1 VSFLNLFSGPDP
13 DKLEDKGDAYLA
25 SRLWGQAKQFYE
37 RALHKLEQLPRSDE
51 NQRRRLEDKI
61 RQTRRS
67 LARDHQQT
75 ALVYLEGGYP
85 EEARETF
92 QLAMDISPD
101 PAVRKELAQQLSGL
115 VQHTDSGE
123 IPHDETEDHTLPRED
138 HATFPAAGTTN
149 EHFRALCHT
158 LPEEVGRAYRQ
169 YGPDFMEGYVALNK
183 GDFEMAIAFLEKAL
197 TTMPQPES
205 YIPLELATAYFHQGR
220 LEEARDLLEQVRL
233 HHPEAL
239 PAYQL
244 LCEIY
249 WEQGATA
256 QAEALLASLPP
267 HLARSRAVMLLKG
280 KTLFRAGRF
289 EEARDFY
296 QDTIH
301 AFGWHDPMALELA
314 RTHEALYEVKA
325 ARTLYGQL
333 MERCRG
339 CGSRS
344 DPRVTHKYAELSFA
358 DGLRGSDLIEL
369 YLELTQEVPN
379 EAALYFHRISQIYF
393 HRGNMVEGER
403 FRQFASRALRDTD
416 LSPRR

>member
-1 VSFLNLFSGPDP
+1 MSFFNLFSGPDP
-13 DKLEDKGDAYLA
+13 DKLEEKGDACLA
-25 SRLWGQAKQFYE
+25 ASLWGQAKQFYE
-37 RALHKLEQLPRSDE
+37 RALHKIEQLPRSDE
-51 NQRRRLEDKI
+51 DQRRRLQDKI
-61 RQTRRS
+61 RQARRS
-67 LARDHQQT
+67 LARGHQQT
-75 ALVYLEGGYP
+75 ALAYLEGGYP

-101 PAVRKELAQQLSGL
+101 PAVRKELAQQLSEL
-115 VQHTDSGE
+115 DQHMDPGE
-123 IPHDETEDHTLPRED
+123 APRDETEDHALHRDEQEAFSD
-138 HATFPAAGTTN
+138 AARTD

-158 LPEEVGRAYRQ
+158 LPEEVSRAYRQ

-183 GDFEMAIAFLEKAL
+183 GDFGTAVAFLEKAL
-197 TTMPQPES
+197 TAMPQPES
-205 YIPLELATAYFHQGR
+205 YIRLELATAYFHQGR
-220 LEEARDLLEQVRL
+220 LEEARELLEQVRL

-280 KTLFRAGRF
+280 KTLYRSGRF

-314 RTHEALYEVKA
+314 RAHEALHDVTA

-344 DPRVTHKYAELSFA
+344 DPRATHKYAELSFA
-358 DGLRGSDLIEL
+358 EGLRGSDLIEL
-369 YLELTQEVPN
+369 YLDLTQEIPDQ
-379 EAALYFHRISQIYF
+379 AALYFHRISQIYF
-393 HRGNMVEGER
+393 HKGNTVEGER
-403 FRQFASRALRDTD
+403 FRQLANRAPRDTE
-416 LSPRR
+416 